1 MVDFIISSGNMLAIL
16 HNHHHQCKV
25 WSRER
30 SVDQGPPWG
39 VRKGGPFSYCKKM
52 PYIEEFF
59 FRVVFP
65 RKSQW
70 NAGPVMFNSLKEK
83 SDQTDCQD
91 DHHDQKQVG
100 RKENGPA
107 VHLRR
112 SQSFWNFF
120 LTFWFMEIYF
130 WQRVSCQWA
139 VEYLIIIS
147 IWWQRCR
154 RQWG

>member
-1 MVDFIISSGNMLAIL
+1 M
-16 HNHHHQCKV
+16 
-25 WSRER
+25 
-30 SVDQGPPWG
+30 
-39 VRKGGPFSYCKKM
+39 RKIGTGKQIALKS
-52 PYIEEFF
+52 F

-100 RKENGPA
+100 GKGNGPA

-120 LTFWFMEIYF
+120 LLTF
-130 WQRVSCQWA
+130 
-139 VEYLIIIS
+139 
-147 IWWQRCR
+147 
-154 RQWG
+154 

>member
-1 MVDFIISSGNMLAIL
+1 M
-16 HNHHHQCKV
+16 
-25 WSRER
+25 
-30 SVDQGPPWG
+30 
-39 VRKGGPFSYCKKM
+39 RKIGTGKQIALKS
-52 PYIEEFF
+52 F

-120 LTFWFMEIYF
+120 YILIHGNIFLTKGFMS
-130 WQRVSCQWA
+130 VSCGIS
-139 VEYLIIIS
+139 LIIS
-147 IWWQRCR
+147 M
-154 RQWG
+154 

>member
-1 MVDFIISSGNMLAIL
+1 M
-16 HNHHHQCKV
+16 
-25 WSRER
+25 
-30 SVDQGPPWG
+30 
-39 VRKGGPFSYCKKM
+39 RKIGTGKQIALKS
-52 PYIEEFF
+52 F

-120 LTFWFMEIYF
+120 LTF
-130 WQRVSCQWA
+130 
-139 VEYLIIIS
+139 
-147 IWWQRCR
+147 
-154 RQWG
+154 